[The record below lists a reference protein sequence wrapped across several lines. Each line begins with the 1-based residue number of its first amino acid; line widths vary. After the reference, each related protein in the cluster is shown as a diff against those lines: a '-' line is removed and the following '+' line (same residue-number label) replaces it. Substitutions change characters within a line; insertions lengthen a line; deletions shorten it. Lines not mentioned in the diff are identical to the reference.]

1 MHILFRMVIR
11 LAVGMML
18 YAAVI
23 PAELPR
29 SGSMIASGT
38 SDLSAILTS
47 ISQSN
52 DPLSDTALELQVRLL
67 SAFPAQSPNSNKAT
81 QAIISYI
88 QKKFTVS
95 YPIAAAYLGT
105 VDAYSSLRQKRG
117 IISLDTFLEAARV
130 FDGSLKSDDA
140 ITLLAAAA
148 HPIMLNTF
156 FCNELSIKTKS
167 AWAPLELTDTYTLNT
182 CINNDATYYSLECR
196 ISSPPGLKLK
206 YHSQAKNTRPCE
218 EDPYNCYI
226 DCSKYCNKIIP
237 MGVVEQPN
245 HDIAC
250 VGHAMSDKKKYFFLC
265 RMSQNRT
272 IKQFMKYFFDT
283 DLKSPEC
290 IVCINPKSN
299 QRLNLIMD
307 E

>member
-1 MHILFRMVIR
+1 MHILSRMVIR
-11 LAVGMML
+11 FAVGMML
-18 YAAVI
+18 YAAIV
-23 PAELPR
+23 PAEPPR
-29 SGSMIASGT
+29 SHPMIASGA
-38 SDLSAILTS
+38 SDLPAILTS
-47 ISQSN
+47 ISQLN
-52 DPLSDTALELQVRLL
+52 DPLSDTALGLQVWIL
-67 SAFPAQSPNSNKAT
+67 SAFPGQSPNSNKAT

-117 IISLDTFLEAARV
+117 IISLDTFLEAARI
-130 FDGSLKSDDA
+130 FDGSLKSDYA
-140 ITLLAAAA
+140 LTVLAAAA

-156 FCNELSIKTKS
+156 FCNELSMKAAS
-167 AWAPLELTDTYTLNT
+167 DASPMQSPETYTLAT
-182 CINNDATYYSLECR
+182 TINNDSTYYSLECQ
-196 ISSPPGLKLK
+196 ISSYPELRLK
-206 YHSQAKNTRPCE
+206 YHTRAKRTGPFAE
-218 EDPYNCYI
+218 YLYDGSI
-226 DCSKYCNKIIP
+226 DCSKYCTKIIP

-250 VGHAMSDKKKYFFLC
+250 VGHAMNDKKKYFFLC
-265 RMSQNRT
+265 RMSQDWT

-299 QRLNLIMD
+299 QRFNLLMNT
-307 E
+307 